1 MAFAEKVVCAEPLV
15 YSNLCSGTF
24 VSLAKPLNI
33 LACSFDFQFLS
44 CIATAFDPNCMI
56 KINMHINKDAIYLGF
71 LQNFFFIS
79 EEIIENRLV
88 SSFT

>member
-44 CIATAFDPNCMI
+44 LEYFREL
-56 KINMHINKDAIYLGF
+56 AIF
-71 LQNFFFIS
+71 S
-79 EEIIENRLV
+79 RLEGLV
-88 SSFT
+88 MVVCG